1 MQQLTVQNHL
11 DFSKIQQLSPQQNSF
26 NKSDSYS
33 SSSKT
38 FADFVNEAKVNSE
51 KASYSENQLNTD
63 EKTAKKDESL
73 KDAEQVA
80 ETAKKTPDENS
91 ALADEKESV
100 SEESVKIAGKDA
112 ENKLEKQVLKEE
124 LKGRTEKSA
133 KIEKNAEVSPEIPV
147 EISKKTPEKD
157 GSKIQSKEKEQK
169 TAEKSKNQIENSDL
183 NLVEA
188 VLASG
193 NSAVNQVEN
202 KEIGIDNPRLS
213 DFTESEETGS
223 LEGLDSKS
231 EKKFFLDKDKKI
243 AVQDL
248 RSENSAQKTD
258 EKSGKSM
265 KSSTEISEIY
275 RNEKNN
281 PQVTMDFAAN
291 AQQNI
296 GSLNN
301 QVAGSAGSNFQAML
315 ANQIQENAGEIVK
328 AGNIVLKD
336 NDVGSI
342 KLILHPESLGNVK
355 IDLQVNEKNISGKII
370 VATQEAFNAFKET
383 AENLKQA
390 FVQSGFESAGLELSL
405 ANQNFAGNHSGENQ
419 NNPVAEFAMRKVY
432 GEINGFAEENFPEI
446 ENIENSAMNSI
457 NIVA

>member
-51 KASYSENQLNTD
+51 KASYSENQLNPD

-73 KDAEQVA
+73 KDAEQAA

-91 ALADEKESV
+91 ALADEKEPV

-124 LKGRTEKSA
+124 LKSRPENSA
-133 KIEKNAEVSPEIPV
+133 KIEKTAEVSPEIPV

-169 TAEKSKNQIENSDL
+169 TVEKSKNQIENSDL

-202 KEIGIDNPRLS
+202 KEIGADNPRLS
-213 DFTESEETGS
+213 DFVEAEETGS

-248 RSENSAQKTD
+248 RSENSVQKTD

-336 NDVGSI
+336 NDIGSI

-419 NNPVAEFAMRKVY
+419 NNPAAEFAMRKVY

>member
-51 KASYSENQLNTD
+51 KASYSENQLNPD

-73 KDAEQVA
+73 KDAEQAA

-124 LKGRTEKSA
+124 LKSRPEKSA

-202 KEIGIDNPRLS
+202 KEIGADNPRLS

-248 RSENSAQKTD
+248 RSENSVQKTD

-265 KSSTEISEIY
+265 KSSSEISEIY

-419 NNPVAEFAMRKVY
+419 NNPAAEFAMRKVY

>member
-51 KASYSENQLNTD
+51 KASYSENQLNPD

-73 KDAEQVA
+73 KDGEQAA
-80 ETAKKTPDENS
+80 ETAKKTSDENS

-112 ENKLEKQVLKEE
+112 ENNLEKQVLKENVKNRPE
-124 LKGRTEKSA
+124 NSA

-169 TAEKSKNQIENSDL
+169 TAEKSKNRIENSDL

-202 KEIGIDNPRLS
+202 KEIGADNPRLS
-213 DFTESEETGS
+213 DFMEAEETGT

-248 RSENSAQKTD
+248 RSENSAQKPD

-328 AGNIVLKD
+328 AGNIILKD

-419 NNPVAEFAMRKVY
+419 NNPAAEFTMRKVY

>member
-51 KASYSENQLNTD
+51 KASYSENQLNPD
-63 EKTAKKDESL
+63 EKTAKKDENL
-73 KDAEQVA
+73 KDAEQAA

-124 LKGRTEKSA
+124 LKIRPENSA

-169 TAEKSKNQIENSDL
+169 NAEKSKNQIENSDL

-202 KEIGIDNPRLS
+202 KEIGADNPRLS

-223 LEGLDSKS
+223 LESLDSKS

-248 RSENSAQKTD
+248 RSENSVQKTD

-265 KSSTEISEIY
+265 KSSTDISEIY

-419 NNPVAEFAMRKVY
+419 NNPAAEFAMRKVY

>member
-51 KASYSENQLNTD
+51 KASYSENQLNPD
-63 EKTAKKDESL
+63 EKTAKKDGNL
-73 KDAEQVA
+73 KDGEQAA
-80 ETAKKTPDENS
+80 ETAKKTSDENS

-112 ENKLEKQVLKEE
+112 ENKLEKQVLKENV
-124 LKGRTEKSA
+124 KSGTEKSA

-202 KEIGIDNPRLS
+202 KEIGADNPRLS
-213 DFTESEETGS
+213 DFMEAEETGT

-248 RSENSAQKTD
+248 RSENSAQKPD

-265 KSSTEISEIY
+265 KSSSEISEIY

-301 QVAGSAGSNFQAML
+301 QVAGSVGSNFQAML

-419 NNPVAEFAMRKVY
+419 NNPAAEFAMRKVY

>member
-51 KASYSENQLNTD
+51 KASYSENQLNPD
-63 EKTAKKDESL
+63 EKNAKKDESL
-73 KDAEQVA
+73 KDAEQAA

-124 LKGRTEKSA
+124 LKIRTEKSA

-193 NSAVNQVEN
+193 NSAVNQPEN
-202 KEIGIDNPRLS
+202 KEIGTDNPRLS
-213 DFTESEETGS
+213 DFMDAEETGT

-248 RSENSAQKTD
+248 RSENSAQKPD

-301 QVAGSAGSNFQAML
+301 QVASSAGSNFQAML

-336 NDVGSI
+336 NDLGSI

-419 NNPVAEFAMRKVY
+419 NNPAAEFAMRKVY

>member
-51 KASYSENQLNTD
+51 KASYSENQLNPD

-73 KDAEQVA
+73 KDAEQAA
-80 ETAKKTPDENS
+80 ETAKKTSDENS

-124 LKGRTEKSA
+124 LKSRPENSA

-202 KEIGIDNPRLS
+202 KEIGADNPRLS

-248 RSENSAQKTD
+248 RSENSVQKTD
-258 EKSGKSM
+258 EKSGKNM

-419 NNPVAEFAMRKVY
+419 NNPAAEFAMRKVY

>member
-26 NKSDSYS
+26 NKSDYYS

-51 KASYSENQLNTD
+51 KASYSENQLNPD
-63 EKTAKKDESL
+63 EKTAKKDENL
-73 KDAEQVA
+73 KDGEQAA

-112 ENKLEKQVLKEE
+112 ENKLEKQFLNEE
-124 LKGRTEKSA
+124 LKNGTENSA

-193 NSAVNQVEN
+193 NSAVNQPEN
-202 KEIGIDNPRLS
+202 KEISADNPRLL
-213 DFTESEETGS
+213 DFMEPEETGT

-248 RSENSAQKTD
+248 RSENSAQKPD

-265 KSSTEISEIY
+265 KSSSEISEIY

-315 ANQIQENAGEIVK
+315 SNQIQENAGEIVK

-336 NDVGSI
+336 NDIGSI

-419 NNPVAEFAMRKVY
+419 NNPAAEFAMRKVY

>member
-51 KASYSENQLNTD
+51 KASYSENQLNPD
-63 EKTAKKDESL
+63 EKTAKKDENL
-73 KDAEQVA
+73 KDGEQAA
-80 ETAKKTPDENS
+80 ETAKKTSDENS

-124 LKGRTEKSA
+124 LKNGTENSA

-169 TAEKSKNQIENSDL
+169 TAEKSKNQIENNDL

-193 NSAVNQVEN
+193 NSAVNQPEN
-202 KEIGIDNPRLS
+202 KEIDADNPRLS
-213 DFTESEETGS
+213 DFMEAEETGS

-248 RSENSAQKTD
+248 RSENSAQKPD

-301 QVAGSAGSNFQAML
+301 QVASSAGSNFQAML

-419 NNPVAEFAMRKVY
+419 NNPAAEFAMRKVY

>member
-51 KASYSENQLNTD
+51 KASYSENQLNPD

-73 KDAEQVA
+73 KDAEQAA
-80 ETAKKTPDENS
+80 ETAKKAPDENS

-124 LKGRTEKSA
+124 LKIRPEKSA

-169 TAEKSKNQIENSDL
+169 TAEKSKNQIENNDL

-202 KEIGIDNPRLS
+202 KEIGADNPRLS
-213 DFTESEETGS
+213 DFVEAEETGS

-419 NNPVAEFAMRKVY
+419 NNPAAEFAMRKVY

>member
-51 KASYSENQLNTD
+51 KASYSENQLNPD

-73 KDAEQVA
+73 KDAEQAA

-124 LKGRTEKSA
+124 LKSGTENSA

-193 NSAVNQVEN
+193 KSAVNQPEN
-202 KEIGIDNPRLS
+202 KEIGADNPRLS
-213 DFTESEETGS
+213 DFMEAEETGT

-248 RSENSAQKTD
+248 RSENSAQKPD

-265 KSSTEISEIY
+265 KSSSEISEIY

-328 AGNIVLKD
+328 AGNIILKD

-419 NNPVAEFAMRKVY
+419 NNPAAEFAMRKVY
-432 GEINGFAEENFPEI
+432 GEINGFTEENFPEI

>member
-51 KASYSENQLNTD
+51 KASYSENQLNPD
-63 EKTAKKDESL
+63 EKTAKKDENL
-73 KDAEQVA
+73 KDGEQAA
-80 ETAKKTPDENS
+80 ETAKKTSDENS

-124 LKGRTEKSA
+124 LKIRPENSA

-157 GSKIQSKEKEQK
+157 GSKIQSKEKVQK
-169 TAEKSKNQIENSDL
+169 NAEKSKNQIENNDL
-183 NLVEA
+183 NLVET

-202 KEIGIDNPRLS
+202 KEIGTDNPRLS
-213 DFTESEETGS
+213 DFMEAEETGS

-248 RSENSAQKTD
+248 RSENSVQKPD

-301 QVAGSAGSNFQAML
+301 QVASSAGSNFQAML

-419 NNPVAEFAMRKVY
+419 NNPAAEFAMRKVY

>member
-51 KASYSENQLNTD
+51 KASYSENQLNPD

-73 KDAEQVA
+73 KDAEQAA

-100 SEESVKIAGKDA
+100 SEESVKTAGKDA

-124 LKGRTEKSA
+124 LKIRPENSA
-133 KIEKNAEVSPEIPV
+133 KIEKNAEISPEIPV

-202 KEIGIDNPRLS
+202 KEIGTDNPRLS
-213 DFTESEETGS
+213 DFVEAEETGS

-301 QVAGSAGSNFQAML
+301 QVASSAGSNFQAML

-419 NNPVAEFAMRKVY
+419 NNPAAEFAMRKVY

>member
-26 NKSDSYS
+26 NKSDSYL

-51 KASYSENQLNTD
+51 KASYSENQLNPD

-73 KDAEQVA
+73 KDAEQAA

-91 ALADEKESV
+91 ALADEKEPV
-100 SEESVKIAGKDA
+100 SEESVKTAGKDA

-124 LKGRTEKSA
+124 LKIRPENSV

-202 KEIGIDNPRLS
+202 KEIGADNPRLS
-213 DFTESEETGS
+213 DFMEAEETGS

-248 RSENSAQKTD
+248 RSENSVQKTD
-258 EKSGKSM
+258 GKSGKSM

-419 NNPVAEFAMRKVY
+419 NNPAAEFAMRKVY

>member
-51 KASYSENQLNTD
+51 KASYSENQLNPD
-63 EKTAKKDESL
+63 EKTAKKDENL
-73 KDAEQVA
+73 KDGEQAA

-100 SEESVKIAGKDA
+100 SEESVKTAGKDA
-112 ENKLEKQVLKEE
+112 ENKLKKQVLKEE
-124 LKGRTEKSA
+124 LKSRPENSA
-133 KIEKNAEVSPEIPV
+133 KIEKNAEVSPKIPV

-202 KEIGIDNPRLS
+202 KEIGADNPRLS
-213 DFTESEETGS
+213 DFMEAEETGT

-248 RSENSAQKTD
+248 RSENSVQKPD

-301 QVAGSAGSNFQAML
+301 QVAGSVGSNFQAML

-419 NNPVAEFAMRKVY
+419 NNPAAEFAMRKVY

>member
-51 KASYSENQLNTD
+51 KASYSENQLNPD
-63 EKTAKKDESL
+63 EKTAKKDENL
-73 KDAEQVA
+73 KDGEQAA
-80 ETAKKTPDENS
+80 ETAKNTSDENS

-124 LKGRTEKSA
+124 LKSRPENSA

-147 EISKKTPEKD
+147 EISKKTHEKD

-169 TAEKSKNQIENSDL
+169 TAEKSKDQIENNDL

-202 KEIGIDNPRLS
+202 KEIDADNPRLS
-213 DFTESEETGS
+213 DFMEAEETGS
-223 LEGLDSKS
+223 LEGLNSKS

-248 RSENSAQKTD
+248 RSENSAQKPD
-258 EKSGKSM
+258 EKSVKSM

-301 QVAGSAGSNFQAML
+301 QVASSAGSNFQAML

-383 AENLKQA
+383 AENLRQA

-419 NNPVAEFAMRKVY
+419 NNPAAEFAMRKVY

>member
-51 KASYSENQLNTD
+51 KASYSENQLNPD

-73 KDAEQVA
+73 KDAEQAA

-124 LKGRTEKSA
+124 LKSKPEKSA

-202 KEIGIDNPRLS
+202 KEIGADNPRLS
-213 DFTESEETGS
+213 DFMESEETGS

-248 RSENSAQKTD
+248 RSENSVQKTD

-315 ANQIQENAGEIVK
+315 VNQIQENAGEIVK

-419 NNPVAEFAMRKVY
+419 NNPAAEFAMRKVY

>member
-51 KASYSENQLNTD
+51 KASYSENQLNPD

-73 KDAEQVA
+73 KDAEQAA

-91 ALADEKESV
+91 ALADEKEPV

-124 LKGRTEKSA
+124 LKIRPENSA
-133 KIEKNAEVSPEIPV
+133 KIEKNAEVSSEIPV

-169 TAEKSKNQIENSDL
+169 NAEKSKSQIENSDL

-202 KEIGIDNPRLS
+202 KEIGTDNPRLS
-213 DFTESEETGS
+213 DFVEAEETGS

-419 NNPVAEFAMRKVY
+419 NNPAAEFAMRKVY

>member
-51 KASYSENQLNTD
+51 KASYSENQLNLD
-63 EKTAKKDESL
+63 EKNAKKDESL
-73 KDAEQVA
+73 KDAEQAA

-91 ALADEKESV
+91 ALADEKEPV
-100 SEESVKIAGKDA
+100 SEESVKTAGKDA

-124 LKGRTEKSA
+124 LKSGTENSA

-202 KEIGIDNPRLS
+202 KEIGADNPRLS
-213 DFTESEETGS
+213 DFMESEETGS

-419 NNPVAEFAMRKVY
+419 NNPAAEFAMRKVY

>member
-51 KASYSENQLNTD
+51 KASYSENQLNPD
-63 EKTAKKDESL
+63 EKNAKKDKSL
-73 KDAEQVA
+73 KDAEQAA

-124 LKGRTEKSA
+124 LKNGTEKTA

-169 TAEKSKNQIENSDL
+169 NAGKSKNQIENNDL

-188 VLASG
+188 VLVSG
-193 NSAVNQVEN
+193 NSAVNQLEN
-202 KEIGIDNPRLS
+202 KEIGTDNPRLS
-213 DFTESEETGS
+213 DFMESEETGS

-248 RSENSAQKTD
+248 RSENSAQKPD

-265 KSSTEISEIY
+265 KSSSEISEIY

-301 QVAGSAGSNFQAML
+301 QVASSAGSNFQAML

-419 NNPVAEFAMRKVY
+419 NNPAAEFVMRKVY
-432 GEINGFAEENFPEI
+432 GEINGFAEENFLEI

>member
-51 KASYSENQLNTD
+51 KASYSENQLNPD

-73 KDAEQVA
+73 KDAEQAA

-124 LKGRTEKSA
+124 LKSRSENSA

-169 TAEKSKNQIENSDL
+169 TAEKSKNQIENNDL

-202 KEIGIDNPRLS
+202 KEIGADNPRLS
-213 DFTESEETGS
+213 DFMKAEETGS

-248 RSENSAQKTD
+248 RSENSVKKTD

-419 NNPVAEFAMRKVY
+419 NNPAAEFAMRKVY

>member
-51 KASYSENQLNTD
+51 KASYSENQLNPD
-63 EKTAKKDESL
+63 EKTAKKDENL
-73 KDAEQVA
+73 KDGEQAA
-80 ETAKKTPDENS
+80 ETAKKTSDENS

-112 ENKLEKQVLKEE
+112 ENKLEKQVLKEDV
-124 LKGRTEKSA
+124 KSGTENSA

-202 KEIGIDNPRLS
+202 KEIGADNPRLS
-213 DFTESEETGS
+213 DFVESEETGS

-248 RSENSAQKTD
+248 RSENSVQKTD

-419 NNPVAEFAMRKVY
+419 NNPAAEFAMRKVY

>member
-33 SSSKT
+33 SSSRT

-51 KASYSENQLNTD
+51 KASYSENQLNPD
-63 EKTAKKDESL
+63 EKTAKKDENL
-73 KDAEQVA
+73 KDGEQAA
-80 ETAKKTPDENS
+80 ETAKKTSDENS

-100 SEESVKIAGKDA
+100 SEESAKIAGKDA
-112 ENKLEKQVLKEE
+112 ENKLEKQVLKEDV
-124 LKGRTEKSA
+124 KIGTENSA

-193 NSAVNQVEN
+193 NSAVNQPEN
-202 KEIGIDNPRLS
+202 KEIGADNPRLS
-213 DFTESEETGS
+213 DFMEAEETGS
-223 LEGLDSKS
+223 LEGLDSKP

-248 RSENSAQKTD
+248 RSENSAQKPD

-301 QVAGSAGSNFQAML
+301 QVASSAGSNFQAML

-419 NNPVAEFAMRKVY
+419 NNPAAEFAMRKVY
-432 GEINGFAEENFPEI
+432 GEINGFAEENFLEI

-457 NIVA
+457 NIIA

>member
-51 KASYSENQLNTD
+51 KASYSENQLNPD
-63 EKTAKKDESL
+63 EKTAKKDENL
-73 KDAEQVA
+73 KDGEQAAEI
-80 ETAKKTPDENS
+80 AKKTSDENS

-112 ENKLEKQVLKEE
+112 ENKLEKQFLKEDV
-124 LKGRTEKSA
+124 KSGTENSA

-183 NLVEA
+183 NLLEA

-193 NSAVNQVEN
+193 NSAVNQPEN
-202 KEIGIDNPRLS
+202 KEIGADNPRLS
-213 DFTESEETGS
+213 DFMEAEETGT

-248 RSENSAQKTD
+248 RSENSAQKPD

-419 NNPVAEFAMRKVY
+419 NNPAAEFAMRKVY

>member
-11 DFSKIQQLSPQQNSF
+11 DFLKIQQLSPQQNSF

-51 KASYSENQLNTD
+51 KASYSENQLNPD
-63 EKTAKKDESL
+63 EKTAKKDENL
-73 KDAEQVA
+73 KDGEQAA
-80 ETAKKTPDENS
+80 ETAKKTSDENS

-112 ENKLEKQVLKEE
+112 ENKLEKQFLNEE
-124 LKGRTEKSA
+124 LKNGTENSA

-169 TAEKSKNQIENSDL
+169 TSEKSKNQIENNDL
-183 NLVEA
+183 NLVET

-202 KEIGIDNPRLS
+202 KEIGTDNPRLS
-213 DFTESEETGS
+213 DFMEAEENGT

-248 RSENSAQKTD
+248 RSENSAQKPD

-301 QVAGSAGSNFQAML
+301 QVASSAGSNFQAML

-419 NNPVAEFAMRKVY
+419 NNPAAEFAMRKVY

>member
-51 KASYSENQLNTD
+51 KASYSENQLNPD

-73 KDAEQVA
+73 KDAEQSA

-133 KIEKNAEVSPEIPV
+133 KIEKNAEISPEIPV

-202 KEIGIDNPRLS
+202 KEIGADNPRLS
-213 DFTESEETGS
+213 DFMEAEETGS

-248 RSENSAQKTD
+248 RSENSVQKTD

-419 NNPVAEFAMRKVY
+419 NNPAAEFAMRKVY

>member
-51 KASYSENQLNTD
+51 KASYSENQLNPD

-73 KDAEQVA
+73 KDAEQAA

-100 SEESVKIAGKDA
+100 SEESVKTAGKDA

-124 LKGRTEKSA
+124 LKSRPENSA

-147 EISKKTPEKD
+147 EISKKTHEKD

-169 TAEKSKNQIENSDL
+169 TAEKSKNQIENNDL

-202 KEIGIDNPRLS
+202 KEIGADNPRLS
-213 DFTESEETGS
+213 DFMESEETGS

-248 RSENSAQKTD
+248 RSENSVQKAD

-301 QVAGSAGSNFQAML
+301 QVASSAGSNFQAML

-419 NNPVAEFAMRKVY
+419 NNPAAEFAMRKVY

>member
-51 KASYSENQLNTD
+51 KASYSENQLNPD
-63 EKTAKKDESL
+63 EKTAKKDENL
-73 KDAEQVA
+73 KDGEQAA

-124 LKGRTEKSA
+124 LKSGTENSA
-133 KIEKNAEVSPEIPV
+133 KIEKNAEVSLEIPV

-169 TAEKSKNQIENSDL
+169 TAEKSKNQIENNDL

-202 KEIGIDNPRLS
+202 KEIGADNPRLS
-213 DFTESEETGS
+213 DFMEAEETGS

-248 RSENSAQKTD
+248 RSENSAQKPD

-301 QVAGSAGSNFQAML
+301 QVASSTGSNFQAML

-419 NNPVAEFAMRKVY
+419 NNPAAEFAMRKVY

-446 ENIENSAMNSI
+446 ENIENSVMNSI

>member
-51 KASYSENQLNTD
+51 KASYSENQLNPD

-73 KDAEQVA
+73 KDAEQSA

-100 SEESVKIAGKDA
+100 SEESVKTAGKTA
-112 ENKLEKQVLKEE
+112 ENKLEKQVLKED

-147 EISKKTPEKD
+147 EISKKIPEKD

-202 KEIGIDNPRLS
+202 KEIGADNPRLS
-213 DFTESEETGS
+213 DFMEAEETGS

-248 RSENSAQKTD
+248 RSENSVQKTD
-258 EKSGKSM
+258 EKSVKSM
-265 KSSTEISEIY
+265 KSSAEISEIY

-419 NNPVAEFAMRKVY
+419 NNPAAEFAMRKVY

>member
-51 KASYSENQLNTD
+51 KASYSENQLNPD

-73 KDAEQVA
+73 KDGEQAA
-80 ETAKKTPDENS
+80 ETAKKTLDENS

-100 SEESVKIAGKDA
+100 SEESVKTAGKDA

-124 LKGRTEKSA
+124 LKSRPENSA

-169 TAEKSKNQIENSDL
+169 TAEKSKNQIENNDL
-183 NLVEA
+183 NLVES

-202 KEIGIDNPRLS
+202 KEIGTDNPRLS
-213 DFTESEETGS
+213 DFMEAEETGS

-248 RSENSAQKTD
+248 RSENSVQKTD

-419 NNPVAEFAMRKVY
+419 NNPAAEFAMRKVY

>member
-51 KASYSENQLNTD
+51 KASYSENQLNPD
-63 EKTAKKDESL
+63 EKNAKKDESL
-73 KDAEQVA
+73 KDGEQAAEA
-80 ETAKKTPDENS
+80 AKKTSDENS

-112 ENKLEKQVLKEE
+112 ENKLEKQVLKENV
-124 LKGRTEKSA
+124 KSGTENSA

-169 TAEKSKNQIENSDL
+169 TAEKSKNQIENSNL

-193 NSAVNQVEN
+193 NSAVNQPEN
-202 KEIGIDNPRLS
+202 KEIGTDNPRLS
-213 DFTESEETGS
+213 DFMEAEETGS

-248 RSENSAQKTD
+248 RSENSAQKPD

-265 KSSTEISEIY
+265 KSSSEISEIY

-301 QVAGSAGSNFQAML
+301 QVASSAGSNFQAML

-419 NNPVAEFAMRKVY
+419 NNPAAEFAMRKVY

>member
-38 FADFVNEAKVNSE
+38 FADFVNEARVDSE
-51 KASYSENQLNTD
+51 KVSYSENQLNPD

-73 KDAEQVA
+73 KDAEQAA

-91 ALADEKESV
+91 ALADEKEPV
-100 SEESVKIAGKDA
+100 SEESVKTAGKDA

-169 TAEKSKNQIENSDL
+169 TAEKSKNQIENNDL

-202 KEIGIDNPRLS
+202 KEIGADNPRLS
-213 DFTESEETGS
+213 DFVEAEETGS
-223 LEGLDSKS
+223 LESLDSKS

-419 NNPVAEFAMRKVY
+419 NNPAAEFAMRKVY

>member
-51 KASYSENQLNTD
+51 KASYSENQLNPD

-73 KDAEQVA
+73 KDAEQAA
-80 ETAKKTPDENS
+80 ETAKKTLNENS
-91 ALADEKESV
+91 ALADEKEPV

-124 LKGRTEKSA
+124 LKSRPENSA

-169 TAEKSKNQIENSDL
+169 NAEKPKNQIENNDL

-202 KEIGIDNPRLS
+202 KEIGVDNPRLS
-213 DFTESEETGS
+213 DFVEAEETGS

-248 RSENSAQKTD
+248 RSENSVQKTD

-301 QVAGSAGSNFQAML
+301 QVASSAGSNFQAML

-419 NNPVAEFAMRKVY
+419 NNPAAEFAMRKVY

>member
-51 KASYSENQLNTD
+51 KASYSENQLNPD
-63 EKTAKKDESL
+63 EKTVKKDENL
-73 KDAEQVA
+73 KDGEQAA
-80 ETAKKTPDENS
+80 ETAKKTSDENS

-124 LKGRTEKSA
+124 LKSGTENSA

-193 NSAVNQVEN
+193 NSAVNQPEN
-202 KEIGIDNPRLS
+202 KEIGADNPRLS
-213 DFTESEETGS
+213 DFMEAEETGS

-248 RSENSAQKTD
+248 RSENSAQKPD

-301 QVAGSAGSNFQAML
+301 QVASSTGSNFQAML

-419 NNPVAEFAMRKVY
+419 NNHAAEFAMRKVY

>member
-51 KASYSENQLNTD
+51 KASYSENQLNPD

-73 KDAEQVA
+73 KDAEQAA

-91 ALADEKESV
+91 ALADEKEPV

-112 ENKLEKQVLKEE
+112 ENNLEKQVLKEE
-124 LKGRTEKSA
+124 LKIRPENSA

-193 NSAVNQVEN
+193 KSAVNQPEN
-202 KEIGIDNPRLS
+202 KEIGADNPRLS
-213 DFTESEETGS
+213 DFMEAEETGS

-248 RSENSAQKTD
+248 RSENSAQKPD

-265 KSSTEISEIY
+265 KSSSEISEIY

-301 QVAGSAGSNFQAML
+301 QVASSTGSNFQAML

-419 NNPVAEFAMRKVY
+419 NNPAAEFAMRKVY

>member
-51 KASYSENQLNTD
+51 KASYSENQLNPD

-73 KDAEQVA
+73 KDAEQAA
-80 ETAKKTPDENS
+80 ETAKKSPDENS
-91 ALADEKESV
+91 ALADEKEPV

-112 ENKLEKQVLKEE
+112 ENKLEKQILKEE
-124 LKGRTEKSA
+124 LKSRPEKSA
-133 KIEKNAEVSPEIPV
+133 KIEKNAEISPEIPV

-202 KEIGIDNPRLS
+202 KEIGADNPKLS

-248 RSENSAQKTD
+248 RSENSVQKTD
-258 EKSGKSM
+258 GKSGKSM

-419 NNPVAEFAMRKVY
+419 NNPAAEFAMRKVY

>member
-51 KASYSENQLNTD
+51 KASYSENQLNPD
-63 EKTAKKDESL
+63 EKTAKKDENL
-73 KDAEQVA
+73 KDGEQAA
-80 ETAKKTPDENS
+80 ETAKKTSDENS

-112 ENKLEKQVLKEE
+112 ENKLEKQVLKENV
-124 LKGRTEKSA
+124 KSGTENSA

-169 TAEKSKNQIENSDL
+169 TAEKSKNQIENNDL

-193 NSAVNQVEN
+193 NSAVNQPGN
-202 KEIGIDNPRLS
+202 KEIGVDNPRLS
-213 DFTESEETGS
+213 DFMEAEETGT

-243 AVQDL
+243 AVHDL
-248 RSENSAQKTD
+248 RSENSAQKPD

-265 KSSTEISEIY
+265 KSSSEISEIY

-419 NNPVAEFAMRKVY
+419 NNPAAEFAMRKVY

>member
-73 KDAEQVA
+73 KDAEQSA

-91 ALADEKESV
+91 ALADEKEPV

-202 KEIGIDNPRLS
+202 KEIGADNPRLS
-213 DFTESEETGS
+213 DFMESEETGS

-248 RSENSAQKTD
+248 RSENSAQKPD

-301 QVAGSAGSNFQAML
+301 QVASSAGSNFQAML

-419 NNPVAEFAMRKVY
+419 NNPAAEFAMRKVY

>member
-51 KASYSENQLNTD
+51 KASYSENQLNPD
-63 EKTAKKDESL
+63 EKTAKKDENL
-73 KDAEQVA
+73 KDGEQAA

-100 SEESVKIAGKDA
+100 SEESVKTAGKDA

-169 TAEKSKNQIENSDL
+169 TAEKSKNQIENNDL

-202 KEIGIDNPRLS
+202 KEIGADNPRLS
-213 DFTESEETGS
+213 DFMEAEETGS

-301 QVAGSAGSNFQAML
+301 QVASSAGSNFQAML

-419 NNPVAEFAMRKVY
+419 NNPAAEFAMRKVY

>member
-51 KASYSENQLNTD
+51 KASYSENQLNPD
-63 EKTAKKDESL
+63 EKNAKKYENL
-73 KDAEQVA
+73 KDGEQAA

-91 ALADEKESV
+91 ALADKKESV

-112 ENKLEKQVLKEE
+112 ENKLEKQFLKEE
-124 LKGRTEKSA
+124 LKSRPENSA

-169 TAEKSKNQIENSDL
+169 TAEKSKNQIENNDL

-202 KEIGIDNPRLS
+202 KEIGADNPRLS
-213 DFTESEETGS
+213 DFMEAEETGS

-336 NDVGSI
+336 NDIGSI

-419 NNPVAEFAMRKVY
+419 NNPAAEFAMRKVY